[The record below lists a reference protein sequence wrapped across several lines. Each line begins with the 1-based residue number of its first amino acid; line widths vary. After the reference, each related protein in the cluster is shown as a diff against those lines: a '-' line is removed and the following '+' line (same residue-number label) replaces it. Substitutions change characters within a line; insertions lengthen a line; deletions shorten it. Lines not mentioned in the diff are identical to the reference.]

1 MITPGR
7 LDLSVQRW
15 TPFVYQIDFPWLD
28 FTGATMAMQARL
40 YRDAPGAPLISL
52 SNAAS
57 NAEGLSVSVETIDG
71 YVEGGETY
79 DDVTVST
86 IQIRINETT
95 AEALLLNAGK
105 PGDDVR
111 LVYDLHITG
120 GGFPKTRWAEG
131 ALIVRAGATQ

>member
-7 LDLSVQRW
+7 LDLTVQRW
-15 TPFVYQIDFPWLD
+15 TPFVYQIDFEGLD

-52 SNAAS
+52 GNAAS
-57 NAEGLSVSVETIDG
+57 NAEGLSVSVSV
-71 YVEGGETY
+71 VEG
-79 DDVTVST
+79 VTIST
-86 IQIRINETT
+86 VQIRINETT
-95 AEALLLNAGK
+95 AETLLLNAGK

-120 GGFPKTRWAEG
+120 GGLPKTRWIEG
-131 ALIVRAGATQ
+131 ALIIRAGATQ